1 MINRIKVEYDPIL
14 GCVGW
19 KFREQL
25 NNELSKKR
33 KNSKKFKTEKDSW

>member
-1 MINRIKVEYDPIL
+1 MKNRIKVEYDTIL

-19 KFREQL
+19 EFRKSPKD
-25 NNELSKKR
+25 ELSKKR